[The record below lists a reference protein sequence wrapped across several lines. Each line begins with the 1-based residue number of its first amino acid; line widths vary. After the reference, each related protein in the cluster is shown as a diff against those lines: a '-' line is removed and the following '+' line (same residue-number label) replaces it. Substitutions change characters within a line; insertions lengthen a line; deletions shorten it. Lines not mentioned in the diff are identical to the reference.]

1 MPSPLVSVV
10 VPIYN
15 LAPYLMRG
23 VNSLMNQTYRN
34 LQLILV
40 DDHST
45 DDSKTVIEQAADQD
59 PRIEPIYLPANRGV
73 SAARNAGLAQARGLY
88 VAFMDGDDWMAPH
101 LIARFVAALE
111 AGPYD
116 ILVSPFY
123 TDNPT
128 PGALP
133 HRTARSK
140 VLSRRQF
147 LSGMLAPVGYLRGYL
162 WNKFYRRSV
171 IESAHLQFDE
181 QVALMEDELFN
192 TQYALAASRFYYLGE
207 PAYHHVVRRDS
218 TTQSLGVIGALPK
231 QLAALWRIAGLIRTS
246 YQTGTVPEEPV
257 RSER

>member
-1 MPSPLVSVV
+1 MV

-45 DDSKTVIEQAADQD
+45 DDSKRLIAQAAAEDS
-59 PRIEPIYLPANRGV
+59 RIEPVYLPQNCGV

-111 AGPYD
+111 EGPYD
-116 ILVSPFY
+116 IVVSPFY
-123 TDNPT
+123 RDHPD

-133 HRTARSK
+133 KRVTRSR

-181 QVALMEDELFN
+181 RVALMEDELFN
-192 TQYALAASRFYYLGE
+192 AQYALAASRFYYLGE
-207 PAYHHVVRRDS
+207 PAYHHVVRADS
-218 TTQSLGVIGALPK
+218 TTQSLGVFAALPK
-231 QLAALWRIAGLIRTS
+231 QLAALWRIQRLIRTR
-246 YQTGTVPEEPV
+246 YQTGAVPEEPV
-257 RSER
+257 RSEH